1 MKHFYPFSLA
11 QGSSLLLLKHYCYY
25 YCFHSAIFFLSI
37 ITFFL
42 CLHSIYLSSSV
53 CCFLYASFPY
63 FLCFMKQ
70 LLTSSVKLLVCYL
83 NISFHSCPYWDF
95 LDVSYCLLVQWHPL
109 PVLNIFL
116 FLFSF
121 LNGLILVSR
130 ESNALRSHSYS

>member
-11 QGSSLLLLKHYCYY
+11 QGSSLLLLKHYYY
-25 YCFHSAIFFLSI
+25 YCFHSAISFLSI

-53 CCFLYASFPY
+53 CCFFYASFPY

-70 LLTSSVKLLVCYL
+70 LTSSVKLLVCYL
-83 NISFHSCPYWDF
+83 NIFFHSCPYWDF
-95 LDVSYCLLVQWHPL
+95 LDVSYCLLVQWHSL

-130 ESNALRSHSYS
+130 ESYALRSHSYS